1 MNQEQTLYESSL
13 TSLELVGR
21 GKVRDIY
28 EVDSERLLIIATD
41 RISAFDVV
49 LPNPIP
55 GKGAVLTAISN
66 SWFGRLEHLIPNH
79 LTGEAPEN
87 VVTDP
92 ADRAVVR
99 DRAVVV
105 KKARPLPVEAVVR
118 GYLIGS
124 GWKDYCRTGAVSG
137 IDMPEG
143 LELAEQLKEPVFTP
157 STKAEPGAHDENIS
171 IAEVKD
177 LIGAE
182 VTQRI
187 ADVSLSLYEEA
198 AAFAMSRGIII
209 ADTKFEFGL
218 DENDGLM
225 LIDEIFT
232 PDSSRFWP
240 AESYRRGTSPPSFDK
255 QYVRDYLESLAWDKQ
270 PPAPELPAVVIS
282 RTSEK
287 YKEALTRLTG

>member
-1 MNQEQTLYESSL
+1 MKTEQTLYESSL
-13 TSLELVGR
+13 RSLELIGR

-28 EVDSERLLIIATD
+28 EIDSHRLLIIATD

-49 LPNPIP
+49 LPDPIP
-55 GKGAVLTAISN
+55 GKGTVLTAISN
-66 SWFGRLEHLIPNH
+66 AWFARLEHLIPNH
-79 LTGEAPEN
+79 LTGQAAES
-87 VVTDP
+87 VVDDP
-92 ADRAVVR
+92 ADREVVR

-105 KKARPLPVEAVVR
+105 KRARPLPVEAVVR

-124 GWKDYCRTGAVSG
+124 GWKDYCRTGSVSG
-137 IDMPEG
+137 IEMPAG
-143 LELAEQLKEPVFTP
+143 LELAEQLREPVFTP
-157 STKAEPGAHDENIS
+157 STKAAPGAHDENIS
-171 IAEVKD
+171 VTQVED
-177 LIGAE
+177 LIGVE
-182 VTQRI
+182 LTKRI
-187 ADVSLSLYEEA
+187 ADVSLQLYTEA

-218 DENDGLM
+218 DESGELL

-270 PPAPELPAVVIS
+270 PPAPELPAVVIQ

>member
-209 ADTKFEFGL
+209 ADT
-218 DENDGLM
+218 
-225 LIDEIFT
+225 
-232 PDSSRFWP
+232 
-240 AESYRRGTSPPSFDK
+240 
-255 QYVRDYLESLAWDKQ
+255 
-270 PPAPELPAVVIS
+270 
-282 RTSEK
+282 
-287 YKEALTRLTG
+287 